1 MDDNSDVNSDGS
13 DIEIDDIEENDTLK
27 DDFELEQVNRNADE
41 WLEALFDSN
50 SENEDEFEGFQ
61 EEWVRDRFAPRVKP
75 RFRLIGGA
83 TFQLP
88 KEAEAFHYFEL
99 LWDDEMWRQLVTETN
114 RYAEQE
120 RRKNPPSQSRQD
132 GRQWMLTR

>member
-41 WLEALFDSN
+41 WLEALFDSD

-61 EEWVRDRFAPRVKP
+61 EE
-75 RFRLIGGA
+75 
-83 TFQLP
+83 
-88 KEAEAFHYFEL
+88 
-99 LWDDEMWRQLVTETN
+99 
-114 RYAEQE
+114 
-120 RRKNPPSQSRQD
+120 
-132 GRQWMLTR
+132 